1 MKWLGFN
8 NGNFTKLYQLAKG
21 EKPEITEKEYQEA
34 IYYLSYD
41 MLYGENYQ
49 FGGEKPYEKTQMRM
63 GTLPVTI
70 DDIRYMDGSLYVQGE
85 GFTSKSTVFI
95 NGKKYSTVM
104 LSQYSLMAE
113 NVKIS
118 DGDTVQVGQSSS
130 KRQVLGYSNSV
141 KYDKSKHYMSE

>member
-1 MKWLGFN
+1 
-8 NGNFTKLYQLAKG
+8 
-21 EKPEITEKEYQEA
+21 
-34 IYYLSYD
+34 
-41 MLYGENYQ
+41 MLFGENYQ
-49 FGGEKPYEKTQMRM
+49 FSGESPYKKTEMRM

-70 DDIRYMDGSLYVQGE
+70 EDVKLKGDSLYIKGT

-95 NGKKYSTVM
+95 NGKKYRTVM